1 MKTRSTTRGRLL
13 SMALSTALLGGGW
26 SVSRAGEEGD
36 GPGPAGLFETSKVW
50 DLELELTP
58 EAHEALEPPGR
69 PGRGPRPGGPGF
81 ARRLDPSGM
90 LAPLLLGEGDG
101 DRDGDL
107 DHGELL
113 ALGAR
118 WVETWDREKS
128 GNLGEVAAGP
138 GELSPRRPR
147 IRNESPGAGGQAKRR
162 RRGHGNRLPVRPRNP
177 HVRWEEAFGDRH
189 PLQGERHVS
198 PVARLLEDLLQAGH
212 EPFRQGPEARRHD
225 EAQPPLE
232 RHGPELAQR
241 GPLPRALP
249 RCWSS
254 RAPHELCPRPPRGT
268 RQARE
273 AIPRPLHDRRER
285 GWQLLREGLRDARRR
300 HLQAGDAGPL
310 RGPRR

>member
-128 GNLGEVAAGP
+128 GNLDEEEIAAGLDSASAKSPQGP
-138 GELSPRRPR
+138 G
-147 IRNESPGAGGQAKRR
+147 NFSPGG
-162 RRGHGNRLPVRPRNP
+162 RG
-177 HVRWEEAFGDRH
+177 FGMN
-189 PLQGERHVS
+189 L
-198 PVARLLEDLLQAGH
+198 
-212 EPFRQGPEARRHD
+212 QGPEGKRNGVAAAMGID
-225 EAQPPLE
+225 FQYV
-232 RHGPELAQR
+232 
-241 GPLPRALP
+241 
-249 RCWSS
+249 
-254 RAPHELCPRPPRGT
+254 RGT
-268 RQARE
+268 LTFDGKKLSEIGIRYK
-273 AIPRPLHDRRER
+273 
-285 GWQLLREGLRDARRR
+285 G
-300 HLQAGDAGPL
+300 
-310 RGPRR
+310 